1 MVCYCVLAIYFSLGT
16 IVYNIML
23 AIFVSL
29 LHLQNYYN
37 YFKMDEIV
45 SRVANL
51 DLAHYVVLLS

>member
-16 IVYNIML
+16 IVYML

-29 LHLQNYYN
+29 LHLQNYY
-37 YFKMDEIV
+37 YLKMDEIV

-51 DLAHYVVLLS
+51 DLAHYVVLLP